1 MELHYYWRIF
11 RRHLPYVVILTA
23 IGAIVGVAIALALP
37 PVYKSQATLIVESE
51 QIPDELAATTVRTG
65 EIEALEII
73 RQRILSREI
82 LLDLAND
89 QNLYADNPGMIADEK
104 VKDLRDRINID
115 TVRTQVRRGERSATI
130 VTVSFESSN
139 AQKSAQTTN
148 EVVTLILQ
156 ENVRM
161 RTNVARQTLDF
172 FTQETERLEQA
183 LSQISAQILQ
193 FQEQNLEALPDSL
206 EFRRSQQNALQERI
220 LQLEREK
227 SALQDRRQQLIT
239 LFETTGQINFN
250 DRRSPAAAITSQAR
264 PEEIQLAELRRE
276 YARLS
281 ATLSET
287 NPRMTLLQSRI
298 EAAEAAVA
306 ALPPRAAPLI
316 DTSDRS
322 LEMSLFDIQIAD
334 IDAQIGY
341 IEDQRVAAEERM
353 ERISRTIEA
362 TPGNTVTLAAMERD
376 YQNLQEQYNQAVAN
390 KARAETGSMIESL
403 SRGQRI
409 SVVEQAVPAEQPTSP
424 NRPIIATS
432 GLMGG
437 MFLGLLLF
445 AMREL
450 LNNAVRRPRDLEN
463 GLQISAFATIPYMT
477 TQSERMRRRT
487 TVLGIALLIC
497 VGVPSTLWY
506 VDQHVAPLAPILERV
521 LDRVGLGQLI

>member
-1 MELHYYWRIF
+1 MELQYYWRIF
-11 RRHLPYVVILTA
+11 RRHLPYLFILTA
-23 IGAIVGVAIALALP
+23 IGAIVGVAIALSLP
-37 PVYKSQATLIVESE
+37 PVYRSQATLIVESE
-51 QIPDELAATTVRTG
+51 QIPGELAATTVRTG
-65 EIEALEII
+65 EIEALQII

-82 LLDLAND
+82 LLELANQQD
-89 QNLYADNPGMIADEK
+89 LYADDQKLIADEK
-104 VKDLRDRINID
+104 VKDLRNRITID

-130 VTVSFESSN
+130 VTVSFEDANSRV
-139 AQKSAQTTN
+139 SAQTAN

-161 RTNVARQTLDF
+161 RTSVARQTLDF
-172 FTQETERLEQA
+172 FTQEVERLEQE
-183 LSQISAQILQ
+183 LSQVSAQILN

-227 SALQDRRQQLIT
+227 SALQDRREQLIT
-239 LFETTGQINFN
+239 LFETTGQTSFN
-250 DRRSPAAAITSQAR
+250 DRRAPSNTLSAQAR

-287 NPRMTLLQSRI
+287 NPRMTLLKSQI
-298 EAAEAAVA
+298 AAAESAVA
-306 ALPPRAAPLI
+306 ALPPITAIPE
-316 DTSDRS
+316 DGSERS

-341 IEDQRVAAEERM
+341 IEDQRVAAENRM
-353 ERISRTIEA
+353 KEIARTIEA

-409 SVVEQAVPAEQPTSP
+409 TVVEQAVPPERPTSP
-424 NRPIIATS
+424 NRPVIAIS

-437 MFLGLLLF
+437 MFLGLLLL
-445 AMREL
+445 ALREL
-450 LNNAVRRPRDLEN
+450 MNKSVRRPQDLQA
-463 GLQISAFATIPYMT
+463 GLQINAFATIPYMT

-487 TVLGIALLIC
+487 TVVAIALLIA
-497 VGVPSTLWY
+497 VGVPSILWY
-506 VDQHVAPLAPILERV
+506 VDQHVAPLQPILERV
-521 LDRVGLGQLI
+521 LNRVGLGQFF

>member
-1 MELHYYWRIF
+1 MELQYYWRIF
-11 RRHLPYVVILTA
+11 RRHLPYVFILTA

-37 PVYKSQATLIVESE
+37 PVYRSQATLIVESE

-73 RQRILSREI
+73 RQRILSREV
-82 LLDLAND
+82 LLDLANS
-89 QNLYADNPGMIADEK
+89 QNLYADTPGLIADEK
-104 VKDLRDRINID
+104 VKDLRGRINIA
-115 TVRTQVRRGERSATI
+115 TVRTQVRRGERSATV
-130 VTVSFESSN
+130 VTVSFESPNSQ
-139 AQKSAQTTN
+139 ASAQTAN

-172 FTQETERLEQA
+172 FTQEVERLEQA
-183 LSQISAQILQ
+183 LSQVSAQILQ

-206 EFRRSQQNALQERI
+206 EFRRGQQNALQERI

-227 SALQDRRQQLIT
+227 SALQDRREQLIT

-250 DRRSPAAAITSQAR
+250 DRRGPAATITSQAR

-287 NPRMTLLQSRI
+287 NPRMTLLKSQI
-298 EAAEAAVA
+298 ESAEAAVA
-306 ALPPRAAPLI
+306 ALPPRAAPLV
-316 DTSDRS
+316 DNSDRS

-362 TPGNTVTLAAMERD
+362 TPGNTVTLGAMERD

-424 NRPIIATS
+424 NRPIIALG

-437 MFLGLLLF
+437 MFLGLLLL
-445 AMREL
+445 AVREL
-450 LNNAVRRPRDLEN
+450 LNNSVRRPRDLEN

-477 TQSERMRRRT
+477 TQSERMRRRG
-487 TVLGIALLIC
+487 TVLGIALLLV
-497 VGVPSTLWY
+497 VGVPSILWY
-506 VDQHVAPLAPILERV
+506 VDQHVAPLAPTLERV